1 MARPFSKLKGTNIED
16 LAEKVVE
23 KLEGGGGGSKA
34 KACVIHT
41 GVAPEKKSTKKT
53 KESKSKTASQKSSK
67 ATAKAATKAAAK
79 KAPAAKRKAPAPT
92 VGVRRSSRIRT
103 QNYFNPG
110 MVSEYDVLTSAVKPP
125 LLAGATAHTLSR
137 NSDSSVEA
145 ASRAGH

>member
-1 MARPFSKLKGTNIED
+1 LLKLVKGQVKGATVEINTERPRKGTFQVVVNGETLLSLEAMARPFSKLKGTNIED

-34 KACVIHT
+34 KGI
-41 GVAPEKKSTKKT
+41 APEKKSTKKT

-103 QNYFNPG
+103 Q
-110 MVSEYDVLTSAVKPP
+110 K
-125 LLAGATAHTLSR
+125 
-137 NSDSSVEA
+137 
-145 ASRAGH
+145 